1 MRYLLRKTDSKT
13 GSSGLPRWLLPIVLP
28 CALWIAW
35 SSHSGLAAGNAAPI
49 SPGAP
54 GSRTSLQASA
64 PKATAA
70 GPEVKLPLDSKSVRF
85 AVIGDSGT
93 GEREQYDVFKRDGDL
108 PTES

>member
-13 GSSGLPRWLLPIVLP
+13 GSSGLPRRLLPIVLP

-35 SSHSGLAAGNAAPI
+35 SSHSGLAAGNAARI
-49 SPGAP
+49 SHGAP
-54 GSRTSLQASA
+54 GLRTSLQASA
-64 PKATAA
+64 PPETPG

-93 GEREQYDVFKRDGDL
+93 GEREQYDVSK
-108 PTES
+108 EM